1 MIWYFPQNH
10 ISRLAICTE
19 ESYFKNDYI
28 YIYIGKIVRELEKN
42 HISRM
47 TIYIYIYR

>member
-10 ISRLAICTE
+10 ISRLTICTE

-28 YIYIGKIVRELEKN
+28 YIYIYIGKIVREVEVRFKL
-42 HISRM
+42 
-47 TIYIYIYR
+47 